1 MEIIEKLKIINFENA
16 TPDDVRDILYYR
28 TLPAIRS
35 EVTKGTYI
43 VRARRGDG
51 HTKRNEMT
59 YCPVKFCTS
68 LQRATL
74 AGQTMFYG
82 VISDDQSHLEDACAV
97 SISECSKLSRE
108 GNDTVGKEKFTLSY
122 WNVIKP
128 FRVVSFIA
136 DSTFP
141 QVHDNKLLNELRDV
155 FNGSSFTYQEKEL
168 IRFISNEFS
177 KVVKDMPMKALNIAD
192 AIGLGVFT
200 SIGATVA
207 VECNVE
213 WYGIIFFGVMT
224 ATAGGMIRDTLA
236 GEVPFVLKKEVYASA
251 SIAGGILFIIL
262 YKSNVG
268 MNINILITSI
278 FVTLIRI
285 VAIYKNWNL
294 PHFKGSE

>member
-1 MEIIEKLKIINFENA
+1 MNVLYFFDLFGTFAFAVSGAILGIKKDMDIYGMFILAISVGVGGGTMRDVLLSRTPPFVLTDIN
-16 TPDDVRDILYYR
+16 YM
-28 TLPAIRS
+28 
-35 EVTKGTYI
+35 I
-43 VRARRGDG
+43 VIAA
-51 HTKRNEMT
+51 
-59 YCPVKFCTS
+59 
-68 LQRATL
+68 ATL
-74 AGQTMFYG
+74 IVF
-82 VISDDQSHLEDACAV
+82 
-97 SISECSKLSRE
+97 
-108 GNDTVGKEKFTLSY
+108 F
-122 WNVIKP
+122 
-128 FRVVSFIA
+128 
-136 DSTFP
+136 
-141 QVHDNKLLNELRDV
+141 LN
-155 FNGSSFTYQEKEL
+155 
-168 IRFISNEFS
+168 S

-251 SIAGGILFIIL
+251 SIVGGILFIIL